1 MTITVPEFIESPI
14 NDALVEFTGCIG
26 AAFDDIC
33 SYGLTIGDSYVPF
46 DADEDNDTCEEEE
59 EDGAVCSQVWVR
71 VMSVTPSAASM
82 ESWTGDT
89 SAISVSLNI
98 EVGVLRCMEVMEEG
112 EAPTESQVLV
122 AALQAM
128 DDMRAIL
135 CAALG
140 CEVWDALNVGNWSP
154 FGPMGGQYG
163 GTWSFIAEIA

>member
-1 MTITVPEFIESPI
+1 MTVPIPEFEESAI
-14 NDALVEFTGCIG
+14 NTALVEFTGCIG

-46 DADEDNDTCEEEE
+46 DPDEDNDTCEDE

-71 VMSVTPSAASM
+71 VMSVSPSAAAV

-89 SAISVSLNI
+89 TEISVSLSV
-98 EVGVLRCMEVMEEG
+98 EVGVLRCMEVMEKG
-112 EAPTESQVLV
+112 EAPTESQVLA
-122 AALQAM
+122 AALQTM

-163 GTWSFIAEIA
+163 GTWSFTTEIA